1 MISLHGATFEATN
14 SLADPNFIHPVD
26 APVHVS
32 GGNWKH
38 TVPALT
44 IEVLDIPLR

>member
-1 MISLHGATFEATN
+1 LS
-14 SLADPNFIHPVD
+14 DPNLIHPVD
-26 APVHVS
+26 APIHVL